1 MFSLA
6 DHVGRVV
13 HTGSVEQLNELSS
26 SRGAMSMEAFRERA
40 LTTDEQAGQKERA
53 AVRADKVAVVDPTA
67 EPAAPAAP
75 AVRHLSDPD
84 PDT

>member
-40 LTTDEQAGQKERA
+40 LTTNEQAGQK
-53 AVRADKVAVVDPTA
+53 D
-67 EPAAPAAP
+67 
-75 AVRHLSDPD
+75 
-84 PDT
+84 